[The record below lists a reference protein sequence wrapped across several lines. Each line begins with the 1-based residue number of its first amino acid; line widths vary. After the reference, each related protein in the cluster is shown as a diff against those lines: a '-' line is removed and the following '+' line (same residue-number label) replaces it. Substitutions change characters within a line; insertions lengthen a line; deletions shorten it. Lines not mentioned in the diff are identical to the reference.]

1 MGSLR
6 RDSLFQLLSIAGTV
20 TSRHTCCLAET
31 AMRGCDRRKIQAEST
46 ESRRKKNETEWRPP
60 RLAELTYAATWTL
73 ISFALASSRS
83 GSRTVST
90 PALYSALTLLVS
102 TVGGSANV
110 RANEP

>member
-1 MGSLR
+1 MDLCGWEECINFAEAPRTDWRSERAKPSEPAGGRTFSPVQKTRRSGSE
-6 RDSLFQLLSIAGTV
+6 G
-20 TSRHTCCLAET
+20 
-31 AMRGCDRRKIQAEST
+31 G
-46 ESRRKKNETEWRPP
+46 P
-60 RLAELTYAATWTL
+60 RLAQLTYAATWTL

-90 PALYSALTLLVS
+90 PALYSALTLAVS